1 MATKC
6 KKCGLGFIGS
16 TCPGCGTKSEL
27 STGKKVG
34 LAIGVVV
41 VGLVG
46 FAVAGGNSSSPSQQP
61 QQEPATPPEAE
72 TPPMNVT
79 ARALWEAYDA
89 NEVSADDKFKG
100 KKLLVDGVIA
110 SIDKDLFDNILVRLV
125 GGNRYSTVD
134 ATIREVD
141 KAKAAELKKGQR
153 ISLTCMGD
161 GKIMSSPML
170 KPCMIM

>member
-16 TCPGCGTKSEL
+16 TCPGCGTKSEM
-27 STGKKVG
+27 STAKKVG

-41 VGLVG
+41 VGLIG
-46 FAVAGGNSSSPSQQP
+46 FAVAGGNSSSPSQP
-61 QQEPATPPEAE
+61 EPPAPPPEAE
-72 TPPMNVT
+72 APPMNVS

-89 NEVSADDKFKG
+89 NEVSADNKFKG

-134 ATIREVD
+134 ATIREID
-141 KAKAAELKKGQR
+141 KAKAAELKKGQH

-161 GKIMSSPML
+161 GKIVGSPML